1 MNEPELID
9 VLPAHRFD
17 EAALARYLR
26 EHLPQIAEGIAA
38 GLARLAQVAGTV

>member
-1 MNEPELID
+1 MVRALG
-9 VLPAHRFD
+9 
-17 EAALARYLR
+17 AAVAVSPPLTIQH